1 MTGLYPK
8 TFLYPEA
15 LIIQFAKA
23 PVVGQVKTRM
33 QPHLNAEQCADLHRR
48 LVSHTFHKLISEKV
62 APVEL
67 WVGGEDDGEGGEG
80 FFTELVS
87 GAKSY
92 VDVEADGTGADD
104 SGEPGRSPTIVAQS
118 GKDLGERMYRAFEQA
133 LTRSRPVILVG
144 SDCPFFSK
152 DYFTTAIELLHS
164 GQDTVL
170 GPAEDGGYVM
180 MGLNRV
186 SPALFHG
193 IDWGSAQVLAQ
204 TREWL
209 AEQGWQWREMP
220 PLVDIDEPK
229 DLVRLEDLGVI

>member
-48 LVSHTFHKLISEKV
+48 LVSHTFHKLLSEKV

-67 WVGGEDDGEGGEG
+67 WVGGEDAEG

-92 VDVEADGTGADD
+92 VDVDVEADGTGADD

-152 DYFTTAIELLHS
+152 DYFTTAIEFLHS
-164 GQDTVL
+164 GQDAVL

-186 SPALFHG
+186 SPALFHS

-204 TREWL
+204 TRERL

-220 PLVDIDEPK
+220 PLADIDEPK

>member
-1 MTGLYPK
+1 MTDRYPR
-8 TFLYPEA
+8 TFLYPNA

-48 LVSHTFHKLISEKV
+48 LVSHTFHKLISDKV

-67 WVGGEDDGEGGEG
+67 WVGGEDAEG
-80 FFTELVS
+80 FFTELVTD
-87 GAKSY
+87 AKSHSGSG
-92 VDVEADGTGADD
+92 DTDD
-104 SGEPGRSPTIVAQS
+104 SGEPGRPPNIVAQS

-144 SDCPFFSK
+144 SDCPFFSR
-152 DYFTTAIELLHS
+152 DYFTTAIEFLHS
-164 GQDTVL
+164 GQDAVL

-186 SPALFHG
+186 SPALFHN
-193 IDWGSAQVLAQ
+193 IDWGSAQVLTQ
-204 TREWL
+204 TRERL
-209 AEQGWQWREMP
+209 VEQGWQWREMP
-220 PLVDIDEPK
+220 PLADIDEPK